1 MFYDTQEQIELPS
14 DAHVNSLDKKFP
26 REPIKNEFSTKTVL
40 FTAFKW
46 PISGNFRTF

>member
-40 FTAFKW
+40 FTAFK
-46 PISGNFRTF
+46 